1 MKVKPIAIL
10 KYLIG
15 LGVAGVLLYLA
26 FRNVDFESFIAKTK
40 EVNYRWIY
48 ISVMLSL
55 VPYFL
60 RAYRWNLLLE
70 GVGYTGLSTPRTA
83 VSVIIGYLANL
94 ALPRMGEVT
103 RCAVLQRTEGVKFS
117 QGLGT
122 VITERAFD
130 TLTLLGIIGLTFLL
144 EYERLTDFFIENL
157 FNKIQL
163 STGWVVALVMIG
175 LLGGIASILVA
186 RMLLKSSSTNKMV
199 AFIKEIIVGLG
210 SIRKVKRP
218 IGFLLST
225 VGIWIA
231 YYFMSYIIVFTI
243 PETSH
248 LDWMAGLALLVTGGI
263 GMAAPVQGGI
273 GTFHLFVSAMLIS
286 YGVDQQIGIFLAT
299 LLHTSQVG
307 AVILF
312 GGITS
317 LILVFMQKSEKTDVV
332 AQ

>member
-1 MKVKPIAIL
+1 MKVNPIAIL

-40 EVNYRWIY
+40 EVDYTWIY
-48 ISVMLSL
+48 ISVVLSL

-70 GVGYTGLSTPRTA
+70 GVGYTGLSTPRTT
-83 VSVIIGYLANL
+83 VSVIIAYLANL
-94 ALPRMGEVT
+94 ALPRMGEMT

-144 EYERLTDFFIENL
+144 EYERLADFFIENL
-157 FNKIQL
+157 FSKIQL
-163 STGWVVALVMIG
+163 SIGWIVALVIIG
-175 LLGGIASILVA
+175 LLGVMTFILVA
-186 RMLLKSSSTNKMV
+186 RMLLKSSSTNKIV
-199 AFIKEIIVGLG
+199 AFIKEIIIGLD
-210 SIRKVKRP
+210 SIRKVKQP
-218 IGFLLST
+218 IGFLFST
-225 VGIWIA
+225 LGIWIA

-286 YGVDQQIGIFLAT
+286 YGVDQQVGIFLAT

-317 LILVFMQKSEKTDVV
+317 LVLVFMKKSEKTDVV